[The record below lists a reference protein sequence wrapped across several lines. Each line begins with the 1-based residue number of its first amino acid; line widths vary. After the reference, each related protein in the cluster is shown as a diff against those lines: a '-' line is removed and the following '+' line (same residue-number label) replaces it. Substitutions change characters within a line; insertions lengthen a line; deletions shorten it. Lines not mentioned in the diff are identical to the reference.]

1 MREPALHNRDHYVSP
16 ECHHIKTYKPAKQ
29 LHKTAHWIA
38 AQSSKL
44 IEFSAGDGSLN
55 RIMHTLVCII
65 HLIYVHSLIVYL
77 IPCH

>member
-44 IEFSAGDGSLN
+44 IELSVID
-55 RIMHTLVCII
+55 RIH
-65 HLIYVHSLIVYL
+65 
-77 IPCH
+77 